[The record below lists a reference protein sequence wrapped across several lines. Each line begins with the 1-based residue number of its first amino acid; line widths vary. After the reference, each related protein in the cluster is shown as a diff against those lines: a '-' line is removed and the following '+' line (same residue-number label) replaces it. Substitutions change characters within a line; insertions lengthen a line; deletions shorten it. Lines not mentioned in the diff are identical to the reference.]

1 MDAQQLEYQLPERIE
16 QALSSAGMMYFT
28 YNRGIAVNDA
38 SVTAQIELKGSKHA
52 FKLKFVYDRAA
63 QTALVTIEET
73 EGEPPA
79 GNADKVC
86 QALTALPPDLKA
98 IFE

>member
-63 QTALVTIEET
+63 QSALVAVEET

-79 GNADKVC
+79 GNADKIC
-86 QALTALPPDLKA
+86 QTLATLPPELKA